1 MTGAGSRARYRRF
14 TTTRWS
20 LILAAADPRS
30 SSAHEALSSLCEI
43 YWMAVYAFVR
53 RTGASVEDARDLTQA
68 FFAVVIEKGYFKDA
82 QRERGRFRTFLLTAV
97 AHFLSNRRKAD
108 RALKRG
114 GGHIVLSLDVDD
126 GERRYQLDPADTMTP
141 ERLFDRRWALAVL
154 DHAMARLSA
163 QYATPDRRKVFT
175 TLKPFLDGH
184 EPESHSAA
192 ATSLSLTEG
201 SFRVKLHRFRKQ
213 FAASLRD
220 VVQET
225 VERPE
230 DVEDELRYLLKAVG
244 R

>member
-1 MTGAGSRARYRRF
+1 MPEGRDHRF

-20 LILAAADPRS
+20 LILAAADPCS
-30 SSAHEALSSLCEI
+30 SSADAALSSLCEI
-43 YWMAVYAFVR
+43 YWVPVYAFVR
-53 RTGASVEDARDLTQA
+53 RTGASVEDAQDLTQA
-68 FFAVVIEKGYFKDA
+68 FFTTVLEKGYFKHA

-97 AHFLSNRRKAD
+97 AHFLSNQRNAN

-114 GGHIVLSLDVDD
+114 GGKIVLSLDVED
-126 GERRYQLDPADTMTP
+126 GERRYQLEPAETMTP

-163 QYATPDRRKVFT
+163 QYVTRDRRQFFT
-175 TLKPFLDGH
+175 TLKSFLGGH
-184 EPESHSAA
+184 EPESYAA
-192 ATSLSLTEG
+192 AAASLNLTEG
-201 SFRVKLHRFRKQ
+201 SFRVTLHRFRKQ
-213 FAASLRD
+213 FAASLRG

-230 DVEDELRYLLKAVG
+230 EVEDELRYLLKVVG

>member
-1 MTGAGSRARYRRF
+1 MPEERYRRF
-14 TTTRWS
+14 ATTRWS
-20 LILAAADPRS
+20 LILAVADPRS
-30 SSAHEALSSLCEI
+30 SSADAALSSLCEI
-43 YWMAVYAFVR
+43 YWMPVYAFVR

-68 FFAVVIEKGYFKDA
+68 FFTIVLEKGYFKHA
-82 QRERGRFRTFLLTAV
+82 QRERGRFRTFLLAAV
-97 AHFLSNRRKAD
+97 GHFLSNRRKAD

-114 GGHIVLSLDVDD
+114 GGQVVLSLDVDD
-126 GERRYQLDPADTMTP
+126 GERRYQLEPADTMTP

-163 QYATPDRRKVFT
+163 QFVTPDRRKVFT
-175 TLKPFLDGH
+175 TLKSFLGGH
-184 EPESHSAA
+184 EPESYAAAA
-192 ATSLSLTEG
+192 ATLSLTDG
-201 SFRVKLHRFRKQ
+201 SFRVTLHRFRKQ

-230 DVEDELRYLLKAVG
+230 EVEDELRYLLKVVG

>member
-1 MTGAGSRARYRRF
+1 MPEERYRRF

-43 YWMAVYAFVR
+43 YWMPVYAFVR

-68 FFAVVIEKGYFKDA
+68 FFTTVLEKGYFKHA

-97 AHFLSNRRKAD
+97 AHFLSNQRKAD

-114 GGHIVLSLDVDD
+114 GGQVVLSLDVDD
-126 GERRYQLDPADTMTP
+126 GERRYQLEPADTMTP

-163 QYATPDRRKVFT
+163 QYVTPDRRKVFT
-175 TLKPFLDGH
+175 TLKSFLGGH
-184 EPESHSAA
+184 EPESYSAA
-192 ATSLSLTEG
+192 AASLSLTEG
-201 SFRVKLHRFRKQ
+201 SFRVTLHRFRKQ

-230 DVEDELRYLLKAVG
+230 EVEDELRYLLKVVG

>member
-1 MTGAGSRARYRRF
+1 MPEERYRRF

-43 YWMAVYAFVR
+43 YWMPVYAFVR

-68 FFAVVIEKGYFKDA
+68 FFTTVLEKGYFKHA

-97 AHFLSNRRKAD
+97 AHFLSNQRKAD

-114 GGHIVLSLDVDD
+114 GGQVVLSLDVDD
-126 GERRYQLDPADTMTP
+126 GERRYQLEPVDTMTP

-163 QYATPDRRKVFT
+163 QYAGLRSSEGVYDVEIVSGWARAGVVFCGRGVAEPDRRIVPGDAA
-175 TLKPFLDGH
+175 PFSEAIRG
-184 EPESHSAA
+184 ESA
-192 ATSLSLTEG
+192 
-201 SFRVKLHRFRKQ
+201 
-213 FAASLRD
+213 
-220 VVQET
+220 
-225 VERPE
+225 
-230 DVEDELRYLLKAVG
+230 
-244 R
+244 